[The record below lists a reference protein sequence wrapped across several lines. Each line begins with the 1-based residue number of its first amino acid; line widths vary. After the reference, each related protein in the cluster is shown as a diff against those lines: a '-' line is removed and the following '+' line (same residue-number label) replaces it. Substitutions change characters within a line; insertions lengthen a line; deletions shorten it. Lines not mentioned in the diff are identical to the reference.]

1 MLKAKVDSRS
11 VWFLGLM
18 VFTLSLVSAIA
29 ITLFYLF
36 KPSDVDFGDVLPLVD
51 FLRVHGVISLFYII
65 TGIGVMAFSNRQRDS
80 AAAIFVLSFI
90 FLVFGSILLT
100 ELNWEYNGSKAN
112 TWTHWVLIGIGLWTP
127 AVSLGV
133 LITSSIFLRNVVNK
147 KCDDVD
153 GPCVDANLGASK
165 WKPENVVLNKRRQ
178 ARLQF

>member
-1 MLKAKVDSRS
+1 MLKAKVNSRS

-18 VFTLSLVSAIA
+18 VFTLSLVSVIA
-29 ITLFYLF
+29 NTLFYFF

-51 FLRVHGVISLFYII
+51 FLIVHGFISLFYLT
-65 TGIGVMAFSNRQRDS
+65 TGICVMALSHRQRDS
-80 AAAIFVLSFI
+80 AAALFVLSFI

-100 ELNWEYNGSKAN
+100 ELNWEYNGSKVN
-112 TWTHWVLIGIGLWTP
+112 TWSHWVLIGIGVWTP
-127 AVSLGV
+127 AMSLGI

-147 KCDDVD
+147 KCDDLDGSCETDRNVD
-153 GPCVDANLGASK
+153 SA